1 MWKEKFLEELGLWVG
16 NFGDVNLLYDNI
28 TRDLWLKPER
38 IIDNI
43 ILLRNLGIGKIYDF
57 YVEGV
62 SNVNTTKNFFLYR
75 MLDSEV
81 ILIHNVPTLLT
92 FEENGQTVY
101 KPDKVRIF
109 FYRRTKIYHIYPR
122 NAYHIYYE
130 GVKLIS
136 ENREIVINQA
146 RSMRTS

>member
-1 MWKEKFLEELGLWVG
+1 MWREKFLEELGLWVG

-38 IIDNI
+38 ITDDV
-43 ILLRNLGIGKIYDF
+43 ILLRHFGVQKIYDF

-81 ILIHNVPTLLT
+81 ILIHNIPAMLV

-109 FYRRTKIYHIYPR
+109 FYHKTKIYHIYPR
-122 NAYHIYYE
+122 EVYHVYYE
-130 GVKLIS
+130 GVKLITPDG
-136 ENREIVINQA
+136 EIVVSQA
-146 RSMRTS
+146 RPVRTS